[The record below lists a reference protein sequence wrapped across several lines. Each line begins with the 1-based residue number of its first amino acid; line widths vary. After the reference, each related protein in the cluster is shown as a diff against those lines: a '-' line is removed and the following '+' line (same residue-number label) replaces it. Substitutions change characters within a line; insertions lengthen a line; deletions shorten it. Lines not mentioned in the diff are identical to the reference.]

1 MFLLFYGNNI
11 NGAGNGQLRQADI
24 MEFDLERLTCG
35 DNRAWKVFSDLI
47 SPIIYAAVRK
57 IFLSIIADAKEGDI
71 RDVVQDV
78 FTILI
83 KDDYRVLKSYQP
95 RKASMN
101 TWLTTIA
108 MRTAIKFT
116 KRQKP
121 ASLSLDLESVHI
133 PALQIKQNTSIDI
146 PEDLLTPRQMLILH
160 MFIDREM
167 DVKEIAKT
175 LHISPQ
181 TVRSTRHK
189 AVKRLRR
196 HFGVLI

>member
-1 MFLLFYGNNI
+1 MLFYGNNM
-11 NGAGNGQLRQADI
+11 NGAGNGKLRQADI
-24 MEFDLERLTCG
+24 MEFDLERLTRG
-35 DNRAWKVFSDLI
+35 DEKDWKVFSDRV
-47 SPIIYAAVRK
+47 SPIVYAAVRK
-57 IFLSIIADAKEGDI
+57 TLLSRIADVKESDI

-83 KDDYRVLKSYQP
+83 KYDYRVLKSYQP

-101 TWLTTIA
+101 TWLTVIA
-108 MRTAIKFT
+108 MRTAIKFA

-121 ASLSLDLESVHI
+121 ASLSLDLESLNI
-133 PALQIKQNTSIDI
+133 PAPQIKQKTPIDI

-160 MFIDREM
+160 MFVDREM

-175 LHISPQ
+175 LNISPQ

>member
-1 MFLLFYGNNI
+1 
-11 NGAGNGQLRQADI
+11 
-24 MEFDLERLTCG
+24 MEFDLERLTRG
-35 DNRAWKVFSDLI
+35 HDKDWKIFSDRVFPLI
-47 SPIIYAAVRK
+47 YSAVRK
-57 IFLSIIADAKEGDI
+57 ILSSRVAVIREPDI

-83 KDDYRVLKSYQP
+83 KDDYRALKSYQP
-95 RKASMN
+95 QKASMS

-108 MRTAIKFT
+108 IRTAIKFA
-116 KRQKP
+116 KQQKP
-121 ASLSLDLESVHI
+121 ASQSLDLESINI
-133 PALQIKQNTSIDI
+133 PAPQIKQTTSIDI

-167 DVKEIAKT
+167 DVKEIAGT
-175 LHISPQ
+175 LNVSPQ

-196 HFGVLI
+196 HLGVSI